1 MIVFVKLTLA
11 CIASIVSLFSL
22 REFKRDVFS
31 FEKNEKNDPM
41 HGKGGPQIL
50 LKKRPQIFYS

>member
-1 MIVFVKLTLA
+1 MSMIVFVKLTLA

-31 FEKNEKNDPM
+31 FEKNEKTFY
-41 HGKGGPQIL
+41 KFL
-50 LKKRPQIFYS
+50 LIPCTPI